1 MTSELLI
8 PNLLSD
14 HLNILFVGINPGLR
28 SAAVGH
34 HFAGYSNRFWR
45 LLADSGLTEQ
55 RLTAVQ
61 DSSLLNYHFGIT
73 NIVARSSAN
82 AAELSRAEFEAG
94 AEVFLSLIQQYRPRI
109 IAYLGKDSYRYVGKK
124 RNFCW
129 GIQPIPVITFSLDFV
144 LPNPSGLN
152 RMPYQEQLSWYQQLK
167 LHLDKINSSLN

>member
-1 MTSELLI
+1 MTSELII

-14 HLNILFVGINPGLR
+14 HLKILFVGINPGLR

-55 RLTAVQ
+55 RLTAAQ
-61 DSSLLNYHFGIT
+61 DSCLLNYDFGIT

-82 AAELSRAEFEAG
+82 AAELSRTEFEAG
-94 AEVFLSLIQQYRPRI
+94 AEVFLALIQQHRPRI

-124 RNFCW
+124 RNFSW
-129 GIQPIPVITFSLDFV
+129 GIQPSSVFTFSLDFV

-152 RMPYQEQLSWYQQLK
+152 RMPYQEQLYWYQQVK
-167 LHLDKINSSLN
+167 FRLDQTNSSPD